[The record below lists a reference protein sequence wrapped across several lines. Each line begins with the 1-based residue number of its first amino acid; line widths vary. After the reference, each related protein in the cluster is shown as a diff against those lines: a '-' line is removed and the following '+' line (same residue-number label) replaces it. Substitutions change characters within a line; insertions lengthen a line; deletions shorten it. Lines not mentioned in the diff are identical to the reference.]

1 MRIRTSNGDFGD
13 PSDNHFT
20 MGLNFTIYQ
29 ILKKVDPR
37 GLEPLTF
44 PMPWG
49 RATNYAMGPKKVL
62 YSIKTIPNNL
72 FSVIIFLVSEIINL
86 I

>member
-1 MRIRTSNGDFGD
+1 
-13 PSDNHFT
+13 
-20 MGLNFTIYQ
+20 
-29 ILKKVDPR
+29 
-37 GLEPLTF
+37 
-44 PMPWG
+44 
-49 RATNYAMGPKKVL
+49 MGPKKVL